1 MKTPFIWLGS
11 GRTKKRDVAT
21 KGLLLDLA
29 AKRGLPVPSGAILL
43 AEFCQLLLAEGVV
56 VNENGRFS
64 TTDPQWL
71 HETLYQGVRFPHF
84 NNLVAVR
91 TAAAAGVE
99 PQLGVTFDDA
109 NQLSSSLCE
118 IWSQMAD
125 QQRDIL
131 VMEMVDCRE
140 SGTAVTRPDSAQDTI
155 RFHDQP
161 PVSLTQLR
169 PWQRPDSAEPAHLQ
183 RLQMLLRGVRRSLGK
198 KAWQIDWMDD
208 GRICWLLQIQQ
219 V

>member
-1 MKTPFIWLGS
+1 
-11 GRTKKRDVAT
+11 
-21 KGLLLDLA
+21 
-29 AKRGLPVPSGAILL
+29 LL

-64 TTDPQWL
+64 TPDPQWL
-71 HETLYQGVRFPHF
+71 HETLYQGARFPHF

-91 TAAAAGVE
+91 TAAEADIK
-99 PQLGVTFDDA
+99 PQLGVDFDDA

-118 IWSQMAD
+118 IWSQLAD

-140 SGTAVTRPDSAQDTI
+140 RGTAVTQPDTPQDTI
-155 RFHDQP
+155 LFLDKP
-161 PVSLTQLR
+161 PASLTQLG
-169 PWQRPDSAEPAHLQ
+169 PWQRPDKEKAAHLR

-208 GRICWLLQIQQ
+208 GRICWLLQIQPA
-219 V
+219 